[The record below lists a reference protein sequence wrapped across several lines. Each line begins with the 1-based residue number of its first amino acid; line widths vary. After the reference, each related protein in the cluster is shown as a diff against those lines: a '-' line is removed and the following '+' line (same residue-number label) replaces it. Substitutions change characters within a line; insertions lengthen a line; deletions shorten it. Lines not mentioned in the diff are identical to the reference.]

1 MNDSIINKSIEIVEE
16 LRRVSPLTHCITNV
30 VTIRDCANATLA
42 IGGSPIMANEPDE
55 ANEITSLAN
64 SLLVNIGTITKM
76 QAQTMKNS
84 VEASKQNNTPYV
96 LDPVGVGISNIRN
109 ETPIDLINIYKPA
122 IIRGNLSEIK
132 AIAMLYG
139 ILDECIKAKG
149 VDVAD
154 SDVINEDTLGS
165 QAQLVKNIASKLDTV
180 IAASGPMDIISDGVS
195 VYVIDNGDS
204 MMSSITGSGCM
215 LGCLMASYS
224 AITSPLE
231 AAITATLVMDIAGEK
246 AKKTTTYNKRGTGSF
261 VSYLIDELSLIDADA
276 ITSMA
281 KISKL

>member
-1 MNDSIINKSIEIVEE
+1 MNDLIIKKSSEIIEN
-16 LRRVSPLTHCITNV
+16 LRQTSPLTHCITNY
-30 VTIRDCANATLA
+30 VTVRDCANAVLA
-42 IGGSPIMANEPDE
+42 IGGSPIMAYEPEE
-55 ANEITSLAN
+55 AYEITSMSN
-64 SLLVNIGTITKM
+64 SLLINIGNLPPDEIK
-76 QAQTMKNS
+76 TMKIS
-84 VEASKQNNTPYV
+84 AKTAVENKIPYV
-96 LDPVGVGISNIRN
+96 LDPVGAGISDVRN
-109 ETPIDLINIYKPA
+109 KMPRDLIDLAKPS

-132 AIAMLYG
+132 AIGAIYD
-139 ILDECIKAKG
+139 IIDNITKAKG

-154 SDVINEDTLGS
+154 SDVINEDTVES

-246 AKKTTTYNKRGTGSF
+246 AKKTTIYNNEGTGSF
-261 VSYLIDELSLIDADA
+261 NTSLINELSLINSDTV
-276 ITSMA
+276 ISMA
-281 KISKL
+281 NVRKI